1 MKNTKE
7 LIAEQYVDQSRD
19 YETLL
24 TQNYITNE
32 YGEKGLKFILREIH
46 NRYDNLIKS
55 YRRDVVDNKQ
65 DKVFTNG
72 FDAWS
77 LLKVCIDMEQEHKLK
92 RI

>member
-1 MKNTKE
+1 MKNIKN
-7 LIAEQYVDQSRD
+7 LIAEQHVDQSRD

-32 YGEKGLKFILREIH
+32 YGKKGLKFILREIH

-77 LLKVCIDMEQEHKLK
+77 LLKVCIDMEHEHKLK

>member
-1 MKNTKE
+1 MKNIKAI
-7 LIAEQYVDQSRD
+7 IAEQHVDQSRN

-77 LLKVCIDMEQEHKLK
+77 LLTVCIDMEYEHKLK

>member
-1 MKNTKE
+1 MTNTKE

-24 TQNYITNE
+24 TQNYIASE

-46 NRYDNLIKS
+46 NRYENLIKN

-77 LLKVCIDMEQEHKLK
+77 LLKVCIDMEHEHKLK

>member
-1 MKNTKE
+1 MKNINE
-7 LIAEQYVDQSRD
+7 LIAEQHVDQSRN

-24 TQNYITNE
+24 TRNYIANV
-32 YGEKGLKFILREIH
+32 YGEKGLIFILREIH
-46 NRYDNLIKS
+46 NRYEYLINS

-77 LLKVCIDMEQEHKLK
+77 LLRVCIEMEHEHKLK
-92 RI
+92 KI